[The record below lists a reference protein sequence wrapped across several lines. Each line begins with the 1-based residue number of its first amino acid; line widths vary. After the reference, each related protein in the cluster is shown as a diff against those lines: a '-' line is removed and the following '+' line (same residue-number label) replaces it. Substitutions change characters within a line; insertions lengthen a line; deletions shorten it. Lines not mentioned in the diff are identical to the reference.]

1 MPWRDWIRTVEVEPS
16 ILAAD
21 FGHLAEQLETLLR
34 TGARIFHFDVG
45 DGHFV
50 EPITMGPPVLRSIAP
65 LVHSMDGVIDCHLM
79 VDNPVRH
86 FPQIAEAGGDSVTFH
101 YEVVDDVPATIALA
115 REYGLQVG
123 VSFDPESEPEDV
135 AAVAA
140 DADIVLCMSIHPG
153 FGGQEFM
160 PEALGRIERLRAA
173 LPEQVHVQVDGG
185 IDNDNVRAVY
195 DAGATLIVAGTA
207 IFRREDLPRAYRRL
221 VQALA

>member
-140 DADIVLCMSIHPG
+140 DADLVLGMSIHPG
-153 FGGQEFM
+153 YSGQKFM
-160 PEALGRIERLRAA
+160 PEAVDRIGRLRGA
-173 LPEQVHVQVDGG
+173 LPEQVYVQVDGG
-185 IDNDNVRAVY
+185 IDADTIGPAHA
-195 DAGATLIVAGTA
+195 AGASLLVAGA
-207 IFRREDLPRAYRRL
+207 AVFGREDPARAYRGL
-221 VQALA
+221 VQGLE